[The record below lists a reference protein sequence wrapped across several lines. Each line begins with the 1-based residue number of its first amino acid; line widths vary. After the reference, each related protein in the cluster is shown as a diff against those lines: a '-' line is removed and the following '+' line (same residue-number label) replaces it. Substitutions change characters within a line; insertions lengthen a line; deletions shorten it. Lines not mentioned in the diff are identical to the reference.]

1 MYDLINVEGIEC
13 RNVTLNFI
21 RAKGVAGV
29 FFNLIILAV
38 SVLIEDSFVQAFNE
52 FIVHVIY
59 LSPLNIVVRVAN
71 VWMLQNFF
79 HAH

>member
-1 MYDLINVEGIEC
+1 MYDLINVKGIEC
-13 RNVTLNFI
+13 GNVTLDFI

-38 SVLIEDSFVQAFNE
+38 SVLVEDSLVQAFNE

-59 LSPLNIVVRVAN
+59 LTSLNIVVRISY